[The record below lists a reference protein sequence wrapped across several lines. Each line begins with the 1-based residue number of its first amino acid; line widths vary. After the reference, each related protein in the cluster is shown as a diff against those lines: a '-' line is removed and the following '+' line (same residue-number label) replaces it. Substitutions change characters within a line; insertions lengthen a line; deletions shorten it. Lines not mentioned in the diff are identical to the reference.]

1 MAALDSLDPK
11 SLTECKGMIKPP
23 GGVDD
28 VFAASMVLLAGIY
41 PNIQHKKLK
50 VKDRSWDAAKKQCLG
65 NIKEYIEY
73 LKEIKVKVSDSAS
86 NANQFLNLKLRRRRL
101 RGAAPPRRRLHDDER
116 VYDATQ
122 VDESADLSVQMKEVR
137 PLIALEHFNVETIK
151 GKNSAAAGVTGFIL
165 NIVIYYDIV
174 VTVEPKR
181 KALAEANAQLEAAN
195 TKLAEVNALVK
206 DLTEK
211 LAVLT
216 KELNEAMAEKASA
229 EAAVAKGMQKL
240 DLAQRLTSAL
250 ASENERWKESVAQ
263 MEVDRNLLTGDVL
276 LASAFISYAGPFTK
290 GFRDTLMTG
299 FFDSQWKAFGGL
311 AEGIEEPEG
320 YVAPP
325 MSRLLNPISVL
336 ATAQEIAS
344 WNQDTLPADPVSTE
358 NGSIVSNTA
367 RWPLIIDPQLQGIS
381 WLRHKEGHASRNCQI
396 VRLGQKDMMR
406 KLVPTRRLLLSIGRS

>member
-1 MAALDSLDPK
+1 
-11 SLTECKGMIKPP
+11 
-23 GGVDD
+23 
-28 VFAASMVLLAGIY
+28 
-41 PNIQHKKLK
+41 
-50 VKDRSWDAAKKQCLG
+50 
-65 NIKEYIEY
+65 
-73 LKEIKVKVSDSAS
+73 
-86 NANQFLNLKLRRRRL
+86 
-101 RGAAPPRRRLHDDER
+101 
-116 VYDATQ
+116 
-122 VDESADLSVQMKEVR
+122 
-137 PLIALEHFNVETIK
+137 
-151 GKNSAAAGVTGFIL
+151 
-165 NIVIYYDIV
+165 
-174 VTVEPKR
+174 
-181 KALAEANAQLEAAN
+181 
-195 TKLAEVNALVK
+195 VNALVK

-263 MEVDRNLLTGDVL
+263 MEIDRNLLTGDVL

-290 GFRDTLMTG
+290 GFRDTLMKG

-311 AEGIEEPEG
+311 VEGIEEPEG
-320 YVAPP
+320 YVPPP

-406 KLVPTRRLLLSIGRS
+406 KLERALESGHTIIIENLGESLDAVLAPVIQRATIKRGRTLYVKVGDSEVEFHPDFRCRLGVTCKSTFQLELWEDGVDATRRHRERAAAVS